1 MTETE
6 QAAFDREVD
15 RIFSGRVSSPAR
27 EKSYEC
33 EKCMDTGFIQVR
45 DENGEEVS
53 RRCGCMEVKRFR
65 RLLERSGISKEF
77 LGKRL
82 EDFDTMGNPQ
92 LIKAKDKA
100 ARYLRSFEGIE
111 RQRRNSIMFYG
122 QPGSGKT
129 HLGAA
134 ISSGLMGRGIAVAYM
149 AYRDA
154 VTRIKQN
161 MTDEERYTEMI
172 GQYMNARVLYIDDLL
187 KGRVTES
194 DVNIM
199 YEIVNHRYMNN
210 MPMIVSTE
218 KSLEELLEFDEA
230 VGSRI
235 VEMSRGN
242 MARLEGQGLNY
253 RLYSLLGNE
262 GRMQNGQ
269 ERRDKL

>member
-1 MTETE
+1 MTEME

-15 RIFSGRVSSPAR
+15 RIYSGRVSSHAQER
-27 EKSYEC
+27 SYEC
-33 EKCMDTGFIQVR
+33 EKCKDTGFIQVR
-45 DENGEEVS
+45 DESGEEVS
-53 RRCGCMEVKRFR
+53 RRCRCMEVKRLR
-65 RLLERSGISKEF
+65 KLLERSGISDEF

-92 LIKAKDKA
+92 LVRAKGKAV
-100 ARYLRSFEGIE
+100 RYLQSFEQIE
-111 RQRRNSIMFYG
+111 RQRRNSIMFCG

-149 AYRDA
+149 AYRDV

-187 KGRVTES
+187 KGKVTES

-199 YEIVNHRYMNN
+199 YEIVNYRYMNKL
-210 MPMIVSTE
+210 PMIVSTE

-230 VGSRI
+230 VGSRL

-242 MARLEGQGLNY
+242 MAKLEGKNLNY
-253 RLYSLLGNE
+253 RLYSLLE
-262 GRMQNGQ
+262 S
-269 ERRDKL
+269 E